1 MEKNNNKPSI
11 TEVQARI
18 FQIISTM
25 PEAQKRKLLIGL
37 EKWQSKF
44 DDNQQFKPKDKRKHS
59 RKPVSI
65 YAICETN
72 NINFRDL
79 TKDVSVGGA
88 FIETKTNLSFEKDIV
103 ITLFNTDFETPVRT
117 DGKIVRIDPKG
128 IGVKFH
134 KTIPWW
140 TFDN

>member
-1 MEKNNNKPSI
+1 MENNDNKPSI

-25 PEAQKRKLLIGL
+25 PEAQKRKLLTGL

-44 DDNQQFKPKDKRKHS
+44 DDNQQSKPKDKRKYS

-65 YAICETN
+65 CAICETN
-72 NINFRDL
+72 NLNFRDL
-79 TKDVSVGGA
+79 TKDVSIGGA
-88 FIETKTNLSFEKDIV
+88 FIETKTNLPLDEDLV
-103 ITLFNTDFETPVRT
+103 ITLFNTGFETPIRT
-117 DGKIVRIDPKG
+117 DGKIVRVNPKG
-128 IGVKFH
+128 VGVKFNN
-134 KTIPWW
+134 TIPWW